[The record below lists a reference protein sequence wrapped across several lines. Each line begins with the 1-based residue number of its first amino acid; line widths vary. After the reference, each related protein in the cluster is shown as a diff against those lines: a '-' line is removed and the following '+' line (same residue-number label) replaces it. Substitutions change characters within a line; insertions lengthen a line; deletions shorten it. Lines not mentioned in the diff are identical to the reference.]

1 MSFLKRLL
9 PTLSQTTSLGWS
21 TIFILLG
28 TVSVL
33 SVTLPSVV
41 SDLLNPIPYK
51 QGQVATHTVRAP
63 RDVLVADTLGTEK
76 RREQAIANAERVFT
90 ISDNSEEAVAEELA
104 AFFSVLGELSPTGN
118 SEKVRAERANF
129 ERRFNIDLVGEE
141 WEMVF
146 DRGIWTT
153 LEESVL
159 SIATPIL
166 RKGIIANKR
175 PLRHVLGEGQR
186 AILRS
191 AQTGSEREISS
202 PTAVFD
208 LREAAEVAEAS
219 FPNKGFGRGEVF
231 DSLVEKFIESLLKPN
246 VIFDTEETEKR
257 VKAASENIEQVYYRV
272 KQGEVIVRAGDVIN
286 ASQERRLEFLH
297 EQIDAS
303 DAWRQWA
310 GYFVLSSLILL
321 SLYVFTLEFW
331 HERKVPTRDL
341 ILIAFTLIGSFLVM
355 KLFWVLSNSLSHT
368 FYLFDPSTYILATP
382 VAAGGILL
390 QVTLGAPGVLL
401 FVMSF
406 SLLTGFFL
414 ENSWIVLVMI
424 VLGNTIGAI
433 AVRHCSRR
441 SAFIWAG
448 FRVAAVN
455 VITVFCFLLL
465 FSEYSTVEM
474 ANRVLWAILGGALS
488 GILAAGLTPI
498 AEHFGGYITN
508 IKLLEL
514 ASLDH
519 PLLRE
524 LSVQA
529 PGTWNHS
536 MVIGQ
541 MGEAA
546 AEAIGAN
553 ALLTRV
559 GAYYHDVGKMK
570 KPAYFVENQTKVNR
584 HDKLTPSMSALII
597 KTHVKDGIELAEK
610 AGLPTAI
617 IDFIPQHHGTA
628 LIEYFYDKALKEAEA
643 DGDDDVE
650 ESNYRYGGPKP
661 QSKEAGIL
669 MMADGIEA
677 SSRTLSDPTPAK
689 IQGLVQKMINKVF
702 ASGELDESTLTLKD
716 LHFVAKA
723 FTRVLT
729 GIYHRRV
736 EYSEPAEKV
745 KDSTGTMKI
754 PKNLA
759 AKDEGKEN
767 TPSEVAGKKGNG
779 NRAVSEEGSKESTE
793 DSGSKKS
800 DSKNSKEALKRLG
813 I

>member
-1 MSFLKRLL
+1 MSFLKKLF
-9 PTLSQTTSLGWS
+9 PTISEGSSLGWAA
-21 TIFILLG
+21 IFVMLG
-28 TVSVL
+28 TVAIL

-41 SDLLNPIPYK
+41 SDLVNPVLYK
-51 QGQVATHTVRAP
+51 QGEVATHTVRAP
-63 RDVLVADTLGTEK
+63 RDVLVEDTLGTE
-76 RREQAIANAERVFT
+76 RRRAEAVAEAGRVFT
-90 ISDNSEEAVAEELA
+90 ISDSNDDAIAAELA
-104 AFFSVLGELSPTGN
+104 AFFSVLSDLSVDGEISKIR
-118 SEKVRAERANF
+118 SERSNF
-129 ERRFNIDLVGEE
+129 ERRFGIDLVGEE
-141 WEMVF
+141 W
-146 DRGIWTT
+146 DRVLDRSVWVS
-153 LEESVL
+153 LEQSVL
-159 SIATPIL
+159 SIAAPIL
-166 RKGIIANKR
+166 RTGIIANKR
-175 PLRHVLGEGQR
+175 PLKNVLEERQR
-186 AILRS
+186 AVLFNLQSGMESPIRS
-191 AQTGSEREISS
+191 FS
-202 PTAVFD
+202 AVYD
-208 LREAAEVAEAS
+208 LSEAAEVAEAS
-219 FPNKGFGRGEVF
+219 FPNRGFAQGPVF
-231 DSLVEKFIESLLKPN
+231 DSLADKFIQALLKPN
-246 VIFDTEETEKR
+246 VIFDTKR
-257 VKAASENIEQVYYRV
+257 TDARAAAAAGNVEQVYYRV
-272 KQGEVIVRAGDVIN
+272 KQGEVIVRAGDKIT

-297 EQIDAS
+297 EDFDAA
-303 DAWRQWA
+303 DAWRAWA
-310 GYFVLSSLILL
+310 GYFILSALILMT
-321 SLYVFTLEFW
+321 LYSFTVEFW
-331 HERKVPTRDL
+331 HERVVPTRDL
-341 ILIAFTLIGSFLVM
+341 VLIAFSLIGSFLMM
-355 KLFWVLSNSLSHT
+355 KLFWVLSNSLSYS

-382 VAAGGILL
+382 VAAAGILL

-433 AVRHCSRR
+433 AVRQCSRR

-455 VITVFCFLLL
+455 VVTVFCFLLL
-465 FSEYSTVEM
+465 FSEYSTAEM
-474 ANRVLWAILGGALS
+474 ANRVLWAIVGGALS

-498 AEHFGGYITN
+498 AEHFGGYITD

-546 AEAIGAN
+546 AEAIGASS
-553 ALLTRV
+553 LLTRV

-570 KPAYFVENQTKVNR
+570 KPAYFVENQTKENR

-597 KTHVKDGIELAEK
+597 KTHVKDGVELAEK
-610 AGLPTAI
+610 AGLPRAI

-628 LIEYFYDKALKEAEA
+628 LIEYFYDKALKDAETE
-643 DGDDDVE
+643 DDVK

-669 MMADGIEA
+669 MMADSVEA

-716 LHFVAKA
+716 LHLVAKS

-729 GIYHRRV
+729 GIYHRRI
-736 EYSEPAEKV
+736 EYSEPAEKG
-745 KDSTGTMKI
+745 K
-754 PKNLA
+754 
-759 AKDEGKEN
+759 EGKAIGKSSKKASPEEE
-767 TPSEVAGKKGNG
+767 TKKSTTSEPSGTKANG
-779 NRAVSEEGSKESTE
+779 NRATAEEGSGGATEESA
-793 DSGSKKS
+793 SKKS
-800 DSKNSKEALKRLG
+800 DSKGSKETLKRLG